1 MTNND
6 SRNNY
11 YMLAVIA
18 VVMIIGL
25 VVLLQPEDPQ
35 TNFSDAVEEVGEG
48 FEDAGRELDP
58 NRTTG
63 EKVGDAIEDMGEDIE
78 DAILWQKD
86 ELFYLDSLV
95 VGEKYGLELGRAYGI
110 NDHGKIVGMADY
122 EGGFGLAHAYLLTPL
137 VQQK

>member
-78 DAILWQKD
+78 DATD
-86 ELFYLDSLV
+86 
-95 VGEKYGLELGRAYGI
+95 
-110 NDHGKIVGMADY
+110 N
-122 EGGFGLAHAYLLTPL
+122 
-137 VQQK
+137 